1 MTTSN
6 DELQAS
12 ELAMTP
18 PATLDAALKRLTAA
32 LDQLEAA
39 AERVTRAGAE
49 RRDLVDTLTVMQDDR
64 GRLAGELDAA
74 LTRTQV
80 LEHATDE
87 VALRLGHAGAGLRRL
102 LAHAEGEIN

>member
-1 MTTSN
+1 MSRP
-6 DELQAS
+6 AS
-12 ELAMTP
+12 LE
-18 PATLDAALKRLTAA
+18 AALKRLNAVI
-32 LDQLEAA
+32 DQLEAA
-39 AERVTRAGAE
+39 AERVARAGAE

-87 VALRLGHAGAGLRRL
+87 VALRLGQAGAGLRRL
-102 LAHAEGEIN
+102 LAAQGEIS

>member
-1 MTTSN
+1 MSRP
-6 DELQAS
+6 S
-12 ELAMTP
+12 
-18 PATLDAALKRLTAA
+18 TLDTALKRLSTA
-32 LDQLEAA
+32 LDQLEAS
-39 AERVTRAGAE
+39 AERVARSGAE

-87 VALRLGHAGAGLRRL
+87 VALRLGQAGAGLRRL

>member
-1 MTTSN
+1 MSR
-6 DELQAS
+6 
-12 ELAMTP
+12 
-18 PATLDAALKRLTAA
+18 PAPLDAALKRLSAA

-39 AERVTRAGAE
+39 SERVSRAGAE

-74 LTRTQV
+74 LTRTQA
-80 LEHATDE
+80 LEHANDE
-87 VALRLGHAGAGLRRL
+87 VAARLGQAGAGVRRL

>member
-1 MTTSN
+1 MTR
-6 DELQAS
+6 
-12 ELAMTP
+12 
-18 PATLDAALKRLTAA
+18 PATLDAALKRLTSA

-39 AERVTRAGAE
+39 GERVARAGAD

-74 LTRTQV
+74 LTRTQA
-80 LEHATDE
+80 LEHANDE
-87 VALRLGHAGAGLRRL
+87 VAARLGQAGAGLRRL